1 MVFKILVDENIPNSV
16 TKQLR
21 GKDFE
26 IVSIREEGKGI
37 KDESV
42 IKLSK
47 DKQLP
52 ILTMD
57 KDFGYLI
64 MMNHGNGY
72 ETGYGHNQKLL
83 VEKGQEVLK
92 GDVIALSGNTG
103 RSSAPHLHYEIRKD
117 GVAIDPASYI
127 E

>member
-16 TKQLR
+16 IKQLR

-26 IVSIREEGKGI
+26 IVAIREEGKGI
-37 KDESV
+37 KDENV

-57 KDFGYLI
+57 KDFGYLTF
-64 MMNHGNGY
+64 H
-72 ETGYGHNQKLL
+72 QKLIPYGVIL
-83 VEKGQEVLK
+83 LRINPQSPNIIYSTILQVFDLLQKQNIVLK
-92 GDVIALSGNTG
+92 NRFIVSDG
-103 RSSAPHLHYEIRKD
+103 RTLRIRK
-117 GVAIDPASYI
+117 Y
-127 E
+127 